1 MDHPCH
7 QCGAPVEDGVSFCPQ
22 CNAPQIRVSVIPT
35 ELHPSAAT
43 PRPVLPGQVAWSYAL
58 RAAVIGGG
66 IGSILCIM
74 LAPLL
79 KAGFI
84 VGMAIGGAA
93 CVAIYRRRQPL
104 ARITSTMGARL
115 GAVAGIF
122 GFVVFASVQSLL
134 LFAAPGGE
142 VRQAIRDQ
150 IQQAAAQNPD
160 PKVQDMMH
168 MFLTPEGMA
177 AIVIMAMVLFL
188 IMFIIFGVIGG
199 GLAAA
204 LGHRDPE

>member
-1 MDHPCH
+1 M
-7 QCGAPVEDGVSFCPQ
+7 
-22 CNAPQIRVSVIPT
+22 
-35 ELHPSAAT
+35 
-43 PRPVLPGQVAWSYAL
+43 
-58 RAAVIGGG
+58 IGGG
-66 IGSILCIM
+66 IGSILCIV

-84 VGMAIGGAA
+84 VGMGIGGAA
-93 CVAIYRRRQPL
+93 CVAIYRRRLPF

-134 LFAAPGGE
+134 MLAAPGAE
-142 VRQAIRDQ
+142 MRQALRDA

-160 PKVQDMMH
+160 PKVQDMMRSL
-168 MFLTPEGMA
+168 LTPEGMA
-177 AIVIMAMVLFL
+177 AIVILAMVLFL
-188 IMFIIFGVIGG
+188 IMFVIFGVIGG

-204 LGHRDPE
+204 LGRRDHE

>member
-1 MDHPCH
+1 M
-7 QCGAPVEDGVSFCPQ
+7 SFCPQ
-22 CNAPQIRVSVIPT
+22 CNAPQIRVSIVPT
-35 ELHPSAAT
+35 ELHPSGET
-43 PRPVLPGQVAWSYAL
+43 PRAVLPGKVAWPYGL

-66 IGSILCIM
+66 IGSILCIV

-84 VGMAIGGAA
+84 AGMAIGGAA
-93 CVAIYRRRQPL
+93 CVAIYRRRQPF

-122 GFVVFASVQSLL
+122 GFLVFAAVQSLL
-134 LFAAPGGE
+134 LFAAPGAE

-160 PKVQDMMH
+160 PKVQEMMH
-168 MFLTPEGMA
+168 MLLTPEGMA
-177 AIVIMAMVLFL
+177 AVVILAMVLFL
-188 IMFIIFGVIGG
+188 IMFVIFGVIGG

-204 LGHRDPE
+204 LGRHDRE

>member
-1 MDHPCH
+1 M
-7 QCGAPVEDGVSFCPQ
+7 
-22 CNAPQIRVSVIPT
+22 
-35 ELHPSAAT
+35 
-43 PRPVLPGQVAWSYAL
+43 PRLVLPGRVAWPYAL

-66 IGSILCIM
+66 IGSILCIV

-104 ARITSTMGARL
+104 SRITSTMGARL
-115 GAVAGIF
+115 GAVSGIF
-122 GFVVFASVQSLL
+122 GFVIFASVQSLL
-134 LFAAPGGE
+134 LFAAPGAE

-150 IQQAAAQNPD
+150 IQQAASQNPD
-160 PKVQDMMH
+160 PKVQEMMH
-168 MFLTPEGMA
+168 SLLTPEGMA
-177 AIVIMAMVLFL
+177 VVVILAMVLFL
-188 IMFIIFGVIGG
+188 VMFVIFGVIGG

-204 LGHRDPE
+204 LGRRDHE

>member
-1 MDHPCH
+1 VD
-7 QCGAPVEDGVSFCPQ
+7 DGVSFCPH
-22 CNAPQIRVSVIPT
+22 CNAPQIRVSAVPT
-35 ELHPSAAT
+35 ELHPGSVP
-43 PRPVLPGQVAWSYAL
+43 PRAVLPRQVAWPYAL

-66 IGSILCIM
+66 IGSILCIV

-84 VGMAIGGAA
+84 VGMALGGAA

-104 ARITSTMGARL
+104 ARITSAVGARL

-134 LFAAPGGE
+134 LLAAPGAE
-142 VRQAIRDQ
+142 MRQALRDA

-160 PKVQDMMH
+160 PKVQDMMRSL
-168 MFLTPEGMA
+168 LTPEGMA
-177 AIVIMAMVLFL
+177 AVVIAAMALFL
-188 IMFIIFGVIGG
+188 IMFVIFGVIGG

-204 LGHRDPE
+204 MGRHDHE